1 MVFSEGMSGPSTPWR
16 RSQFQAGGGPNVFQ
30 LFAFAP
36 GALRGDVP
44 MSAARFGLPGSEVM
58 EHVEVRDLPR
68 AADPGWFD
76 GFRSGALRSIAQ
88 EQLQDL
94 AALDAAQ
101 VLVAVL
107 ISRPDVADLAHL
119 QAGWGVA
126 QWLLTRGATVLL
138 DAQAN
143 RFWRG
148 EEVADW
154 PPVRPFALSSDVNV
168 IVEGEPTAPSARI
181 HTRGM
186 QKFGRTDLVVEGVP
200 ASRWDAVAGLLRA
213 LAHQLADGV
222 VYRPGQRVT
231 VDGNDVG
238 FEEFRPTPQTDLHL
252 NNAALVVTA

>member
-1 MVFSEGMSGPSTPWR
+1 
-16 RSQFQAGGGPNVFQ
+16 VFQ
-30 LFAFAP
+30 LFVFVP
-36 GALRGDVP
+36 GPLAGDVP
-44 MSAARFGLPGSEVM
+44 MDAARFGLPPGEVM
-58 EHVEVRDLPR
+58 KHVEVRDIPR
-68 AADPGWFD
+68 GADPAWFD
-76 GFRSGALRSIAQ
+76 GFRSGALRNIAR
-88 EQLQDL
+88 EQLQAL
-94 AALDAAQ
+94 APLDAAQ
-101 VLVAVL
+101 RVVAVL
-107 ISRPDVADLAHL
+107 ISRPDADDLAHL
-119 QAGWGVA
+119 QAGWAVG
-126 QWLLTRGATVLL
+126 QWLVARGATVLL

-154 PPVRPFALSSDVNV
+154 PPARPFALSSDVNL

-186 QKFGRTDLVVEGVP
+186 QKFGRTDLVVEDVP

-231 VDGNDVG
+231 VDGHDVG
-238 FEEFRPTPQTDLHL
+238 FEDFRPTPQTDLHL